1 MTWNRTAGQVGENGA
16 GVWAEN
22 KAKGQ
27 QLSPTGCWPPGLG
40 KGYLYAGASWGLG
53 WGDKLGVSISPLQ

>member
-1 MTWNRTAGQVGENGA
+1 MTRNRTAGQVGKNGA
-16 GVWAEN
+16 GVWADN

-40 KGYLYAGASWGLG
+40 ERLPVCRCWVGSGMGR
-53 WGDKLGVSISPLQ
+53 